1 MKTILVP
8 VDLSPFSHEIA
19 MEAVKVAKI
28 SGGKLILLH
37 VVSLDIGFII
47 GDVGFQ
53 YLPELEKTALE
64 EDAKE
69 LTKLQEIVAAEG
81 VEVESMVKQ
90 GIPVDTILEQADE
103 VNADA
108 MVIGSKGHGTLYEAF
123 VGSVCRDVIKDAKIP
138 IVVIPN
144 QKKKK

>member
-8 VDLSPFSHEIA
+8 VDLSPFSNEIA
-19 MEAVKVAKI
+19 MEAVKLAKI
-28 SGGKLILLH
+28 TGGKIILLH

-69 LTKLQEIVAAEG
+69 LTKLQEIIAAEG
-81 VEVESMVKQ
+81 VEVESLVKQ
-90 GIPVDTILEQADE
+90 GIPVDTILEQVIETGSD
-103 VNADA
+103 VI
-108 MVIGSKGHGTLYEAF
+108 VIGSKGHGTLYEAF
-123 VGSVCRDVIKDAKIP
+123 VGSVCRDVIKDSKVP
-138 IVVIPN
+138 VFVIPN
-144 QKKKK
+144 QKKNK

>member
-69 LTKLQEIVAAEG
+69 LSKLQ
-81 VEVESMVKQ
+81 K
-90 GIPVDTILEQADE
+90 L
-103 VNADA
+103 
-108 MVIGSKGHGTLYEAF
+108 
-123 VGSVCRDVIKDAKIP
+123 
-138 IVVIPN
+138 
-144 QKKKK
+144 

>member
-28 SGGKLILLH
+28 TGGKLILLH

-69 LTKLQEIVAAEG
+69 LTKLQEIIAAEG
-81 VEVESMVKQ
+81 VDVESIVKQ
-90 GIPVDTILEQADE
+90 GIPVDTILEQVIE
-103 VNADA
+103 TGSDA
-108 MVIGSKGHGTLYEAF
+108 IVIGSKGHGTLYEAF
-123 VGSVCRDVIKDAKIP
+123 VGSVCRDVIKDSTVP

-144 QKKKK
+144 QKRNK